1 MVVMLLRLREL
12 ELVGSRP
19 ISAEELTLAEHTRIV
34 DAIAAGDGDAAAEAM
49 RVHLVRANEL
59 YRRLGQQ

>member
-1 MVVMLLRLREL
+1 MVRAP
-12 ELVGSRP
+12 G
-19 ISAEELTLAEHTRIV
+19 AEELTLAEHTRIV

-49 RVHLVRANEL
+49 RIHLVRANAL